1 MTDPILMAI
10 SFVSIHA
17 PTKGATVN
25 WRAATKKSLVSI
37 HAPTKGATQSLG
49 ELQPGTYVSIHAP
62 TKGATQADT
71 CSSLSFLFQSTL
83 PRRERLI
90 SPRGLRT
97 HRGFNPRS
105 HEGSDTGSQGFLSS
119 TSCFNPRSHEGS
131 DVVLSFY
138 QSFPKVSIHAPTK
151 GATSLPLLSP
161 PYNILFQ
168 STLPRRE
175 RPRFACS
182 VSFNFCFNPRSHEGS
197 DSYERAEQYYPRV
210 SIHAPTKGATINGNA
225 WWNDGS
231 TVSIHA
237 PTKGATWHSF
247 DASIC
252 IAVSIHAP
260 TKGAT
265 SWLSDFNDAMEF
277 QSTLPRRERLIIHFE
292 LLMLCVVSI
301 HAPTKGATAISAK
314 NSFQFSA
321 IINKLL
327 FSITNFP
334 LFHPFFFTFLL
345 HLCIFY
351 SANLPTF
358 SCPPPIRTLIL
369 SQNQC
374 VIHCNSS
381 IDTHMLHFG
390 LILIPQIIESQTVN
404 TFIDNICQNCLQ
416 SNTLGI
422 IQNTF
427 KYRILNSSPIIC
439 ALFCNFPQPLSSR
452 SSLSIHIICDQY
464 KHSPTS
470 LPQEYRISVQIT
482 S

>member
-1 MTDPILMAI
+1 MTR
-10 SFVSIHA
+10 VSIHA
-17 PTKGATVN
+17 PTKGAT
-25 WRAATKKSLVSI
+25 L
-37 HAPTKGATQSLG
+37 
-49 ELQPGTYVSIHAP
+49 
-62 TKGATQADT
+62 
-71 CSSLSFLFQSTL
+71 
-83 PRRERLI
+83 LI
-90 SPRGLRT
+90 LIFSR
-97 HRGFNPRS
+97 F
-105 HEGSDTGSQGFLSS
+105 
-119 TSCFNPRSHEGS
+119 
-131 DVVLSFY
+131 
-138 QSFPKVSIHAPTK
+138 
-151 GATSLPLLSP
+151 
-161 PYNILFQ
+161 ILFQ

-175 RPRFACS
+175 RPGDAL
-182 VSFNFCFNPRSHEGS
+182 ET
-197 DSYERAEQYYPRV
+197 ERTERV
-210 SIHAPTKGATINGNA
+210 SIHAPTKGATPSFRYCSMISSGFNPRSHE
-225 WWNDGS
+225 GS
-231 TVSIHA
+231 DPA
-237 PTKGATWHSF
+237 ATNKMSKQSGFNPRSHE
-247 DASIC
+247 
-252 IAVSIHAP
+252 
-260 TKGAT
+260 G
-265 SWLSDFNDAMEF
+265 SD
-277 QSTLPRRERLIIHFE
+277 
-292 LLMLCVVSI
+292 
-301 HAPTKGATAISAK
+301 AISAK

-321 IINKLL
+321 VINKLL

>member
-1 MTDPILMAI
+1 MPDI
-10 SFVSIHA
+10 
-17 PTKGATVN
+17 
-25 WRAATKKSLVSI
+25 
-37 HAPTKGATQSLG
+37 
-49 ELQPGTYVSIHAP
+49 Y
-62 TKGATQADT
+62 
-71 CSSLSFLFQSTL
+71 
-83 PRRERLI
+83 
-90 SPRGLRT
+90 
-97 HRGFNPRS
+97 
-105 HEGSDTGSQGFLSS
+105 
-119 TSCFNPRSHEGS
+119 
-131 DVVLSFY
+131 DV
-138 QSFPKVSIHAPTK
+138 PDI
-151 GATSLPLLSP
+151 
-161 PYNILFQ
+161 
-168 STLPRRE
+168 
-175 RPRFACS
+175 
-182 VSFNFCFNPRSHEGS
+182 
-197 DSYERAEQYYPRV
+197 RV
-210 SIHAPTKGATINGNA
+210 SIHAPTKGATRMKAALIRA
-225 WWNDGS
+225 KE
-231 TVSIHA
+231 VSIHA
-237 PTKGATWHSF
+237 PTKGATRAAQTYYF
-247 DASIC
+247 VAR
-252 IAVSIHAP
+252 
-260 TKGAT
+260 
-265 SWLSDFNDAMEF
+265 F
-277 QSTLPRRERLIIHFE
+277 
-292 LLMLCVVSI
+292 VSI

-321 IINKLL
+321 VINKLL

>member
-1 MTDPILMAI
+1 M
-10 SFVSIHA
+10 
-17 PTKGATVN
+17 GATTEI
-25 WRAATKKSLVSI
+25 AQICPLV
-37 HAPTKGATQSLG
+37 
-49 ELQPGTYVSIHAP
+49 
-62 TKGATQADT
+62 
-71 CSSLSFLFQSTL
+71 
-83 PRRERLI
+83 
-90 SPRGLRT
+90 
-97 HRGFNPRS
+97 
-105 HEGSDTGSQGFLSS
+105 
-119 TSCFNPRSHEGS
+119 
-131 DVVLSFY
+131 
-138 QSFPKVSIHAPTK
+138 
-151 GATSLPLLSP
+151 
-161 PYNILFQ
+161 
-168 STLPRRE
+168 
-175 RPRFACS
+175 
-182 VSFNFCFNPRSHEGS
+182 
-197 DSYERAEQYYPRV
+197 RV
-210 SIHAPTKGATINGNA
+210 SIHAPTKGALMSPTLRISCSFNPSSHE
-225 WWNDGS
+225 GS
-231 TVSIHA
+231 DLVVVR
-237 PTKGATWHSF
+237 
-247 DASIC
+247 D
-252 IAVSIHAP
+252 
-260 TKGAT
+260 
-265 SWLSDFNDAMEF
+265 L
-277 QSTLPRRERLIIHFE
+277 LLRL
-292 LLMLCVVSI
+292 VSI

-321 IINKLL
+321 VINKLL

>member
-1 MTDPILMAI
+1 MGATTEIAQICPLVR
-10 SFVSIHA
+10 VSIHA
-17 PTKGATVN
+17 PTKGALM
-25 WRAATKKSLVSI
+25 S
-37 HAPTKGATQSLG
+37 PTLRIS
-49 ELQPGTYVSIHAP
+49 
-62 TKGATQADT
+62 
-71 CSSLSFLFQSTL
+71 CS
-83 PRRERLI
+83 
-90 SPRGLRT
+90 
-97 HRGFNPRS
+97 FNPSS
-105 HEGSDTGSQGFLSS
+105 HEGSDTARYWQES
-119 TSCFNPRSHEGS
+119 TRCCFNPRSHEGS
-131 DVVLSFY
+131 D
-138 QSFPKVSIHAPTK
+138 
-151 GATSLPLLSP
+151 
-161 PYNILFQ
+161 
-168 STLPRRE
+168 
-175 RPRFACS
+175 
-182 VSFNFCFNPRSHEGS
+182 
-197 DSYERAEQYYPRV
+197 
-210 SIHAPTKGATINGNA
+210 
-225 WWNDGS
+225 
-231 TVSIHA
+231 
-237 PTKGATWHSF
+237 
-247 DASIC
+247 
-252 IAVSIHAP
+252 
-260 TKGAT
+260 
-265 SWLSDFNDAMEF
+265 
-277 QSTLPRRERLIIHFE
+277 
-292 LLMLCVVSI
+292 
-301 HAPTKGATAISAK
+301 AISAK

-321 IINKLL
+321 VINKLL

>member
-1 MTDPILMAI
+1 MFQSTLPRRERPGRPEQLRI
-10 SFVSIHA
+10 SRSVSIHA
-17 PTKGATVN
+17 PTKGATAISQYCIN
-25 WRAATKKSLVSI
+25 HSL
-37 HAPTKGATQSLG
+37 
-49 ELQPGTYVSIHAP
+49 
-62 TKGATQADT
+62 
-71 CSSLSFLFQSTL
+71 
-83 PRRERLI
+83 
-90 SPRGLRT
+90 
-97 HRGFNPRS
+97 
-105 HEGSDTGSQGFLSS
+105 
-119 TSCFNPRSHEGS
+119 
-131 DVVLSFY
+131 
-138 QSFPKVSIHAPTK
+138 
-151 GATSLPLLSP
+151 
-161 PYNILFQ
+161 
-168 STLPRRE
+168 
-175 RPRFACS
+175 
-182 VSFNFCFNPRSHEGS
+182 
-197 DSYERAEQYYPRV
+197 
-210 SIHAPTKGATINGNA
+210 
-225 WWNDGS
+225 
-231 TVSIHA
+231 
-237 PTKGATWHSF
+237 
-247 DASIC
+247 
-252 IAVSIHAP
+252 
-260 TKGAT
+260 
-265 SWLSDFNDAMEF
+265 
-277 QSTLPRRERLIIHFE
+277 
-292 LLMLCVVSI
+292 VSI